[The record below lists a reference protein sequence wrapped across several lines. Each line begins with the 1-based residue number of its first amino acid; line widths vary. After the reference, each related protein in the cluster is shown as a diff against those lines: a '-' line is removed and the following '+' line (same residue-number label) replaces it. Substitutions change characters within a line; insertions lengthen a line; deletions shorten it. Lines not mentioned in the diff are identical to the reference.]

1 MTTRGLRMRVCRDGE
16 WCKHRE
22 GGESVA
28 FRAGGTRKEWRDFKK
43 ERKNEAAE
51 QKFPGQ
57 RGCGIIFSE
66 RFEML
71 HCLKLKWMWDRILCN
86 DPEGRRDSGKKD
98 KQETKTNSKTPG
110 KGRRWLT
117 PTPAWETLPAS
128 SLGMT
133 AEGNCSRARLLSA
146 TPTSVPEALEMH
158 TNPTH
163 TSPRLDHLFSLP
175 GTPTPIRVSKS
186 HRFSV
191 MQSGKPGLSP
201 HHPGMRFGR
210 RDSEARCWIHIQLV
224 YEPGDLGRGHL
235 YFSPPQF
242 LLPMK
247 WGGHST
253 GAWGLAGRGEGGI
266 KGVTVFTTMR
276 TALA

>member
-1 MTTRGLRMRVCRDGE
+1 MAHPHPCLGNSPCLLPGDDSRRELLTGQAPECHPHLCPRG
-16 WCKHRE
+16 
-22 GGESVA
+22 
-28 FRAGGTRKEWRDFKK
+28 AGNAHQSHTHL
-43 ERKNEAAE
+43 
-51 QKFPGQ
+51 P
-57 RGCGIIFSE
+57 
-66 RFEML
+66 
-71 HCLKLKWMWDRILCN
+71 
-86 DPEGRRDSGKKD
+86 
-98 KQETKTNSKTPG
+98 TPG
-110 KGRRWLT
+110 PPILT
-117 PTPAWETLPAS
+117 SWDARPHQGVKIPSILRNAVWEA
-128 SLGMT
+128 
-133 AEGNCSRARLLSA
+133 C
-146 TPTSVPEALEMH
+146 
-158 TNPTH
+158 
-163 TSPRLDHLFSLP
+163 
-175 GTPTPIRVSKS
+175 
-186 HRFSV
+186 
-191 MQSGKPGLSP
+191 LSP

>member
-1 MTTRGLRMRVCRDGE
+1 MAHPHPCLGNSPCLL
-16 WCKHRE
+16 
-22 GGESVA
+22 
-28 FRAGGTRKEWRDFKK
+28 
-43 ERKNEAAE
+43 
-51 QKFPGQ
+51 PGDD
-57 RGCGIIFSE
+57 S
-66 RFEML
+66 
-71 HCLKLKWMWDRILCN
+71 
-86 DPEGRRDSGKKD
+86 RR
-98 KQETKTNSKTPG
+98 
-110 KGRRWLT
+110 
-117 PTPAWETLPAS
+117 
-128 SLGMT
+128 
-133 AEGNCSRARLLSA
+133 NCSRARLLSA

-186 HRFSV
+186 HRSSV

-242 LLPMK
+242 LLPKK